1 MFAYI
6 YDNLYTCD
14 VITFV
19 AMMSCYIPLYILLFK
34 TTEDS
39 INVETKLINKIQELQ
54 IENGELKAKLA
65 SLDKETDDEK
75 LSIKKPLDDEG
86 EYEEGNKEGNEEDNN
101 KTNNLIESF
110 SEELNFGR
118 I

>member
-14 VITFV
+14 VLTFV

-39 INVETKLINKIQELQ
+39 INVETRLINKIQELQ

-75 LSIKKPLDDEG
+75 LSIKKPLDCDEG
-86 EYEEGNKEGNEEDNN
+86 DYEGDYEGDDN
-101 KTNNLIESF
+101 KTNNLTESF
-110 SEELNFGR
+110 SEDLNFGR